1 MVIYC
6 PEPSLDRAARFYGA
20 VLDVEPVREQHGGG
34 PEHWSVTGADGLGIE
49 LYPATTRPHTVTRLT
64 FRGVD
69 VDAAVQ
75 RLMDR
80 AHCLP
85 ERTRD
90 GKGWWLHD
98 PCANTEVLLP
108 D

>member
-1 MVIYC
+1 
-6 PEPSLDRAARFYGA
+6 
-20 VLDVEPVREQHGGG
+20 
-34 PEHWSVTGADGLGIE
+34 
-49 LYPATTRPHTVTRLT
+49 
-64 FRGVD
+64 
-69 VDAAVQ
+69 
-75 RLMDR
+75 MDR